1 MSQRV
6 KYEEQGLFSFFP
18 QPPPSLGPG
27 PISPPRS
34 GGGGGGGGGWG
45 VGIDGGLIPGVLEMV
60 DGLGSYRTRIG
71 CFQDR

>member
-6 KYEEQGLFSFFP
+6 KYEEQELCFYFTPSI
-18 QPPPSLGPG
+18 PSLGPW
-27 PISPPRS
+27 PSSSPQS
-34 GGGGGGGGGWG
+34 GGGEGRRGGWG